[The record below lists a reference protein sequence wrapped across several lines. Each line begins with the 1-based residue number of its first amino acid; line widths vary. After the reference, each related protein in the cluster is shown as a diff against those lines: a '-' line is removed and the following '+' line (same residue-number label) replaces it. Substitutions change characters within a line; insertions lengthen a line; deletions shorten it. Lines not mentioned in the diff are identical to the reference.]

1 MSAVLR
7 PVAVVLL
14 VIGLTG
20 CSTVAQPGLKSE
32 PPAGTA
38 VLAGEP
44 GADLGNG
51 RPAVTFDGLMVRR
64 RVVVAIRPRESA
76 DLVSLR
82 GQLDQA
88 AHRLGLSLADISP
101 TVLDADVLEE
111 LGPQL
116 VVTLPEGGT
125 VDDAGRLIDLTPSF
139 GGAFPDAV
147 QFQIGPV
154 LVHDLRFA
162 VRTADP
168 RTLREAIE
176 REGILA
182 DALGTYSSTTGTEEL
197 RIDYTGPLLSDDLIQ
212 SIRAGIAGPARSE
225 PGDVSVSP
233 RSTEGDGVQMESE
246 PPPGSAPPLTPHGHT
261 GG

>member
-1 MSAVLR
+1 MMPVLR

-20 CSTVAQPGLKSE
+20 CTAIAQPGLKSK
-32 PPAGTA
+32 PPASAT

-64 RVVVAIRPRESA
+64 RVVVAIQPRTTA

-82 GQLDQA
+82 GQLEQA
-88 AHRLGLSLADISP
+88 AGRLRLSLTDVSP
-101 TVLDADVLEE
+101 TVLDADVLESLVPE
-111 LGPQL
+111 LI
-116 VVTLPEGGT
+116 VALPEGGT

-139 GGAFPDAV
+139 GGVDV
-147 QFQIGPV
+147 VEFQIGPV

-162 VRTADP
+162 VRAGEP
-168 RTLREAIE
+168 QALRESID
-176 REGILA
+176 REGILT
-182 DALGTYSSTTGTEEL
+182 DALGVYDTSVENGEL

-212 SIRAGIAGPARSE
+212 SIRVGIARPARAGADE
-225 PGDVSVSP
+225 VSVSP
-233 RSTEGDGVQMESE
+233 RSTEGVGVQMETE
-246 PPPGSAPPLTPHGHT
+246 PAPGDAPTSTPHGH
-261 GG
+261 GAG